1 MSATVGKVV
10 GNLWRPDYFSENRTA
25 RGGDYRDGSP
35 GNCYVPPGYNGP
47 PSPPGGGQHHRSA
60 FRS

>member
-1 MSATVGKVV
+1 V

-35 GNCYVPPGYNGP
+35 GNYYVPPGYNGP
-47 PSPPGGGQHHRSA
+47 PPEFFKVDESSGC
-60 FRS
+60 